1 MNKDKYYLTDTDGN
15 IIVSYINKNDMIEQ
29 LKDYQSDDPS
39 FIYDLRLNNELIITG
54 AAKELINYLES

>member
-39 FIYDLRLNNELIITG
+39 FIYDLRFNNELIITG